1 MSEQPKSEYG
11 PRLLRVAL
19 FVGSAFLAAASLR
32 LTWIYPYFGVALA
45 SLLISIL
52 VWRWVRERRYTRA
65 LERGDATRVISKW
78 SAAVD
83 GMPHADT
90 MAPLMAAT
98 ALAAFGRVHEARQT
112 LANAKRGPVWDA
124 AVEHRLF
131 VDILLATF
139 EGESDLAE
147 KHASRLVQ
155 LPAPTSPEIRTRVLS
170 LREATA
176 ALTRAFAHRARPDDL
191 ARLEQASMA
200 SPLVHW
206 AMRYGA
212 TIVAIDRGELGKATR
227 LLHGAPDWPAES
239 SFRAFH
245 EELLREVT
253 SRGAVA
259 S

>member
-1 MSEQPKSEYG
+1 MSDPPQSESG
-11 PRLLRVAL
+11 SRVLRIAL

-32 LTWIYPYFGVALA
+32 LTWVYPYFGVCLA
-45 SLLISIL
+45 VVLTSIL

-98 ALAAFGRVHEARQT
+98 ALAAFGRVREARQT

-131 VDILLATF
+131 VDVLLATF
-139 EGESDLAE
+139 EGEADHAE
-147 KHASRLVQ
+147 KQASRLVE

-191 ARLEQASMA
+191 ARLERASMA

-212 TIVAIDRGELGKATR
+212 TIVAIDRGDLGKAMR
-227 LLHGAPDWPAES
+227 LLEGAPDWPAES

-245 EELLREVT
+245 EELLREAT
-253 SRGAVA
+253 SRADA
-259 S
+259 TS

>member
-1 MSEQPKSEYG
+1 MSEPNASPPG
-11 PRLLRVAL
+11 SRVLWIVL

-32 LTWIYPYFGVALA
+32 LTWKYPAFGIALV
-45 SLLISIL
+45 SILLGVL
-52 VWRWVRERRYTRA
+52 VWRWVRDRRYARA
-65 LERGDATRVISKW
+65 LERGDASRVISKW
-78 SAAVD
+78 NAAVD

-98 ALAAFGRVHEARQT
+98 ALAAFGRVREARET

-131 VDILLATF
+131 VDILLTTF
-139 EGESDLAE
+139 EGEADLAE
-147 KHASRLVQ
+147 KHASRLVE
-155 LPAPTSPEIRTRVLS
+155 LPAPSSPEIRTRVLS

-212 TIVAIDRGELGKATR
+212 TIVAIDHGDLEKSLR
-227 LLHGAPDWPAES
+227 LLEGAPDWPAES

-245 EELLREVT
+245 EELLREATV
-253 SRGAVA
+253 RGAA
-259 S
+259 